1 MSVLSDFQLR
11 RKAAALVQGWRRGS
25 PLPLIILPSTATSL
39 QFAAQLSRD
48 MPVVV
53 IGNPR
58 LLADWAPSLC
68 VPVRSPLEMW
78 GEVKAC
84 KQLPY
89 TVISYPDQL
98 TGVDPSFHKVAIGG
112 SSCTFSII
120 EMMLLMKFRSPAYL
134 GKVRFHGRG
143 EKAAS
148 TLALHGLAGE
158 VSAGLPK
165 EEFDEWM
172 LRLMEPVIECSRNPH
187 DGWLARDIF
196 ALKVDE
202 NFERMLK
209 IRLLEIEGLLRM
221 GNDLPE
227 PGLPYREL
235 QVELQ
240 SLRRKPRL
248 LTA

>member
-1 MSVLSDFQLR
+1 MSVLSDFRLR
-11 RKAAALVQGWRRGS
+11 RQVAALVQGWRRGS

-48 MPVVV
+48 MPVSV

-58 LLADWAPSLC
+58 LLADWVPSFC
-68 VPVRSPLEMW
+68 VPARSPLEVW
-78 GEVKAC
+78 QDVKMR

-89 TVISYPDQL
+89 AVLSYPDQL
-98 TGVDPSFHKVAIGG
+98 IGVDPSFHKVAIGDG
-112 SSCTFSII
+112 SCVFSII
-120 EMMLLMKFRSPAYL
+120 EMMLLMKFCSPVYL
-134 GKVRFHGRG
+134 GKARFHGHR

-148 TLALHGLAGE
+148 TLALHGCAGQ
-158 VSAGLPK
+158 VSAGLTK
-165 EEFDEWM
+165 EEFDKWM

-196 ALKVDE
+196 SLKVNE
-202 NFERMLK
+202 NFEKMLK

-221 GNDLPE
+221 GDDLPE
-227 PGLPYREL
+227 PVSLYREL

-240 SLRRKPRL
+240 LLRRKPLL
-248 LTA
+248 LTG

>member
-1 MSVLSDFQLR
+1 MSALSDFRLR
-11 RKAAALVQGWRRGS
+11 RKVVSLVREWRQGV

-39 QFAAQLSRD
+39 GFAAQLSRD
-48 MPVVV
+48 MPVAV

-68 VPVRSPLEMW
+68 ASVKSPLEMW
-78 GEVKAC
+78 RDVKAC
-84 KQLPY
+84 KRLPHA
-89 TVISYPDQL
+89 VVSYPDQL

-112 SSCTFSII
+112 SHCTFSII
-120 EMMLLMKFRSPAYL
+120 EVMLLMKFRSPAYL

-148 TLALHGLAGE
+148 TLALHRFAGE
-158 VSAGLPK
+158 VSTGLPK
-165 EEFDEWM
+165 EEFDGWM

-187 DGWLARDIF
+187 DGWLARDVF

-202 NFERMLK
+202 NFEMMLK

-221 GNDLPE
+221 GGDFPE
-227 PGLPYREL
+227 LGSLYREL

-248 LTA
+248 LAA